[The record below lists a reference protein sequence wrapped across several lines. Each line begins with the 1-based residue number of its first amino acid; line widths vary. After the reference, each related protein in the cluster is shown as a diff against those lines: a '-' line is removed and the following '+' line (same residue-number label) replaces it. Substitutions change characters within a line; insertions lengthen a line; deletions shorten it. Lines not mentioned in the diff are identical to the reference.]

1 MHFLNGT
8 LNLSRYLQFFI
19 RIGSNSMTSQC
30 PPPNQREEAVILDF
44 SCDGGLTWDLIKVFD
59 DIREPQ

>member
-1 MHFLNGT
+1 MIRQEEYFF
-8 LNLSRYLQFFI
+8 SRYLQFFI

-30 PPPNQREEAVILDF
+30 PPPRQQRESVMLDF
-44 SCDGGLTWDLIKVFD
+44 SCDGGLTWELVKIFD